1 MILESKSEKET
12 KKTAVGMAE
21 EFKREGGIV
30 VLTGELGAGK
40 TTFAQGFAEGLG
52 ITEKVISPT
61 FVLIREYNIPGT
73 EKKFFHIDLYRL
85 EGGVNPAELGVHD
98 MLNDGNVVLIEWADK
113 LKEDLPGKVT
123 KIFFKKIS
131 QNIREITVT

>member
-1 MILESKSEKET
+1 
-12 KKTAVGMAE
+12 MAE

-61 FVLIREYNIPGT
+61 FVLIREYHIPGS

-85 EGGVNPAELGVHD
+85 EGGVEPAELGVHD

-113 LKEDLPGKVT
+113 LKEDLSGKVT

>member
-1 MILESKSEKET
+1 
-12 KKTAVGMAE
+12 MAE
-21 EFKREGGIV
+21 DFKREGG
-30 VLTGELGAGK
+30 VLFLIGELGAGK

-61 FVLIREYNIPGT
+61 FVLIREYNIPYT

-85 EGGVNPAELGVHD
+85 EEEINPHEIGIAD
-98 MLNDGNVVLIEWADK
+98 MLSDGGVVLIEWGDK
-113 LKEDLPGKVT
+113 LKEEFHGRLT

-131 QNIREITVT
+131 KNIREITVT